1 MFWVTT
7 RVSDFFNFQMSTI
20 QLPLLTTAFRYI
32 NIKGDEPQV
41 RTYFGV
47 LWYVSREDEFFE
59 IMPEPHVIDTSP
71 ETFTK
76 LSPLFQGRSPFRGK
90 DDHSEDIDMH
100 RHRPYGFYP
109 SIAEATRAIGMP
121 LTEWF
126 VLKQNSNPKSL
137 VPLSVLMLA
146 GKFENPRYITSK
158 DSSLDCLSELAGLSG
173 SNSSEKQGL
182 DFLKCSRL
190 VQIMTM
196 DRTIDNVDM
205 ANQIRQLYD
214 CKTVSQDAE
223 SGEEEGKYEVVQVRS
238 KLKEIRPAD
247 PFASFFSLSVA
258 PGLTIRLAVCPL
270 QTSKQGKD
278 ANADA
283 NSRCSIPRLV

>member
-1 MFWVTT
+1 
-7 RVSDFFNFQMSTI
+7 MSII

-90 DDHSEDIDMH
+90 DDHSEDIDVH

-126 VLKQNSNPKSL
+126 VLKQDSNPKSL
-137 VPLSVLMLA
+137 VPLSVLMLNE
-146 GKFENPRYITSK
+146 KFANPRYIT
-158 DSSLDCLSELAGLSG
+158 SLDCLSELAGLSG
-173 SNSSEKQGL
+173 YESDSSSDQGL

-196 DRTIDNVDM
+196 NRTIDNVDM
-205 ANQIRQLYD
+205 ANQIRRLYD
-214 CKTVSQDAE
+214 CKTIPKEAE
-223 SGEEEGKYEVVQVRS
+223 GEEDGKFEVVQVRS
-238 KLKEIRPAD
+238 RLKETRPID
-247 PFASFFSLSVA
+247 PFASFFSLSV
-258 PGLTIRLAVCPL
+258 PPDLIIRLAAN
-270 QTSKQGKD
+270 KQGDD
-278 ANADA
+278 ATAS
-283 NSRCSIPRLV
+283 SRCSIPRLV